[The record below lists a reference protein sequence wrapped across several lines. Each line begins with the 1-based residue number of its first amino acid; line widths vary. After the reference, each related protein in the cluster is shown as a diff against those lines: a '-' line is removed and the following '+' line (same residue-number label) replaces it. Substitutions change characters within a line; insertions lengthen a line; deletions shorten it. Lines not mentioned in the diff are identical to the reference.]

1 MAGNKTP
8 RAADTPRGRTMA
20 RPGTRAS
27 KARMDAK
34 PAHHEPER
42 TVTDSVASVARTGVH
57 VTRRLVIFL
66 VIIVFLFFSYAN
78 SLRIY
83 WRQHS
88 EIAATAAQ
96 IQASNDAITSLE
108 DEIARWQDPAYVRA
122 QARERLG
129 WVVPGEIGFKV
140 VDANGQVL
148 GGGSE
153 IDRVGT
159 LPPGEHHKIWWEGLW
174 GSVKAA
180 DNPEPVK

>member
-1 MAGNKTP
+1 MAGNRTP

-20 RPGTRAS
+20 RPGERAS
-27 KARMDAK
+27 RSRRDGDSTHLEA
-34 PAHHEPER
+34 ER
-42 TVTDSVASVARTGVH
+42 TITDSVASVAKTGVH
-57 VTRRLVIFL
+57 VTRRLVVFL
-66 VIIVFLFFSYAN
+66 VIIVFLFVSYMN

-88 EIAATAAQ
+88 EIAAAAAQ
-96 IQASNDAITSLE
+96 IQASNDAIASLE
-108 DEIARWQDPAYVRA
+108 DEITRWQDPAYVRA

-159 LPPGEHHKIWWEGLW
+159 LPPGEHHNVWWEGLW

-180 DNPEPVK
+180 DNPEPVG